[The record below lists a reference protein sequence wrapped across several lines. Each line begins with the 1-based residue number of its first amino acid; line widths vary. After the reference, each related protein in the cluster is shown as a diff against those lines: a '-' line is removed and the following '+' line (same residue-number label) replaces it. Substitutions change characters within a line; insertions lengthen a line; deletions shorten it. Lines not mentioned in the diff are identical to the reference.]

1 MTTEHASVPDS
12 GHAPDSGHKKNGRR
26 HLLLWW
32 HLGQWDAQVYGAL
45 VGLGVPAMGFFI
57 EDHTA
62 KLIIVAALFGLTP
75 FYWFLELAE
84 IRVQIQLH
92 GLLSAE
98 ETSHQRQT
106 MMFPIYGI
114 ILALVIWGFGIVGGW
129 RGPSYEAAEWAI
141 LIHTAI
147 VSWSVIHIMFPLI
160 DNYLQAT
167 SGQRRFEE

>member
-1 MTTEHASVPDS
+1 MTTGHAS
-12 GHAPDSGHKKNGRR
+12 APDSGQRKSGGH
-26 HLLLWW
+26 HLLLW
-32 HLGQWDAQVYGAL
+32 HLGQWDAQLYGAL

-57 EDHTA
+57 EDHIA
-62 KLIIVAALFGLTP
+62 KLIVAAALFGLTP

-84 IRVQIQLH
+84 IRAQIHMH

-106 MMFPIYGI
+106 MYWPVYGI
-114 ILALVIWGFGIVGGW
+114 ILAVVIWGFGIVGKW
-129 RGPSYEAAEWAI
+129 SGPSYGIAEWVI
-141 LIHTAI
+141 LAHTAI